1 MAKTK
6 LSGYRL
12 SPKAVSDL
20 EGIWHYSAQTWS
32 VERADRY
39 IDDLTFSFDVL
50 VSHPEL
56 ARERKEFNPPV
67 RIHPHQKH
75 LIIYT
80 IVADHISIIR
90 ILGGGQ
96 DWHSILNILDS

>member
-1 MAKTK
+1 MSKTK

-20 EGIWHYSAQTWS
+20 EGIWRYSAQTWS

-39 IDDLTFSFDVL
+39 IDDLTVLFDVL
-50 VSHPEL
+50 VSHPEV

-67 RIHPHQKH
+67 RIHPHQRH

-80 IVADHISIIR
+80 IAAGHILIIR

-96 DWHSILNILDS
+96 NWRSILHILDY